1 MSDTIRVQ
9 FALVCEK
16 KNRRGKYGWNPL
28 FYDESTPTYR
38 YTRLFPTSL
47 PSFLSECGVLTTEC
61 HISCHSYRDTTGVTA
76 VFTRFTLHS
85 FERKESRRGY
95 KRKFYSPYLFFP
107 LFGLTYNT
115 RSSKS
120 ETAIRNNLRD
130 YLSRRNGGAEGN
142 RAQAG
147 DCVRETCTDWL
158 VSCQSLERRMCVS
171 RGTNSRVS
179 ADDRCVSVARLEKA
193 VPRTTRKLF
202 TAHLSR
208 PRSRCTSHVYVYW
221 RIAKILATTSKYSVA
236 RTPYLRH
243 GDFSSRTESQLER
256 DICHKSRKSWKI
268 CTSFASLLPLR
279 KRRPWHFDL
288 ARPFLPTRII
298 LPTRMRRLQRL
309 LFNCNTSY
317 ASNFHAADVIG
328 ITPKRRALNEPMEIP
343 GPKFRYRA

>member
-1 MSDTIRVQ
+1 M
-9 FALVCEK
+9 
-16 KNRRGKYGWNPL
+16 
-28 FYDESTPTYR
+28 
-38 YTRLFPTSL
+38 
-47 PSFLSECGVLTTEC
+47 
-61 HISCHSYRDTTGVTA
+61 TA

-142 RAQAG
+142 HAQAG

-256 DICHKSRKSWKI
+256 DICHKSRIVKN
-268 CTSFASLLPLR
+268 L
-279 KRRPWHFDL
+279 
-288 ARPFLPTRII
+288 
-298 LPTRMRRLQRL
+298 
-309 LFNCNTSY
+309 Y
-317 ASNFHAADVIG
+317 
-328 ITPKRRALNEPMEIP
+328 
-343 GPKFRYRA
+343 KFREFVSSAEKAAMTLRLSATLLTDTDYFTKAHAQAVERRYLIAIRITRETFTRLTSLA

>member
-1 MSDTIRVQ
+1 M
-9 FALVCEK
+9 
-16 KNRRGKYGWNPL
+16 
-28 FYDESTPTYR
+28 DE
-38 YTRLFPTSL
+38 
-47 PSFLSECGVLTTEC
+47 
-61 HISCHSYRDTTGVTA
+61 I
-76 VFTRFTLHS
+76 HS
-85 FERKESRRGY
+85 FTTSPRPRIDIHVYFLQVCRPFSRNAVYLQRNVIS
-95 KRKFYSPYLFFP
+95 RVIAIETPQVWLQFLRVSPYIPSREKNLDVDINASFIPHTYLFFP
-107 LFGLTYNT
+107 LFGLTYNK

-208 PRSRCTSHVYVYW
+208 PRSRCTSHVYVYR

-256 DICHKSRKSWKI
+256 DICHKSRNREKFARVRFLCGKSGHD
-268 CTSFASLLPLR
+268 TS
-279 KRRPWHFDL
+279 
-288 ARPFLPTRII
+288 T
-298 LPTRMRRLQRL
+298 
-309 LFNCNTSY
+309 
-317 ASNFHAADVIG
+317 
-328 ITPKRRALNEPMEIP
+328 
-343 GPKFRYRA
+343 